1 MIPSAYFRRTVTDKR
16 AVLLRGDFFDL
27 TQTQMTELIYD
38 FYRLTTDFYAD
49 RCIFDWRLDGKRIP
63 AAKLKNAVSDGCIL
77 HGRSYLTL
85 FTEGVVPGDHAK
97 NLTQMRRYVR
107 SVYFDPSPPPHSAEY
122 AFFSQDYNDSF
133 EKFILEP
140 LKKGAGLDVLREGFL
155 TIYDAVGKKGLG
167 YPRGI
172 DCVCE
177 LYCAQT
183 KLDPNLFYGKL
194 CLRHNLVSLDT
205 DVKLYTSWL
214 KKLALDLSEKYGKI
228 DFCIAAM
235 TEPGLGYPDYW
246 RRFNNRD
253 NSLDNRYRKDSTRR
267 ILTEDENQR
276 IYHYLMAPGWAN
288 VLSPFTAAYLKEPV
302 LAPENVNMEKL
313 DGGRLF
319 VGANCE
325 FLDYD
330 VPQAKPVK
338 RVLYDALFPGGC
350 FYMPYLTESGDAGSF
365 SPRSCW
371 ELAPVFPEEIE
382 VYKGGILVAHR
393 GNKIV

>member
-1 MIPSAYFRRTVTDKR
+1 MIPTAFFRWTVTDKR
-16 AVLLRGDFFDL
+16 AALLRGDFFDL

-38 FYRLTTDFYAD
+38 FYRHVTDFYAD

-85 FTEGVVPGDHAK
+85 FTEGVVPGNHAK

-107 SVYFDPSPPPHSAEY
+107 SVYFDPSPPPACAKY
-122 AFFSQDYNDSF
+122 PFFSQDYNDSF
-133 EKFILEP
+133 EKIILEP

-167 YPRGI
+167 YPCGI

-194 CLRHNLVSLDT
+194 CLRHNLVSLDA
-205 DVKLYTSWL
+205 DVRLYTSWL
-214 KKLALDLSEKYGKI
+214 KQMALDLSEKYGKI
-228 DFCIAAM
+228 DFCIAA
-235 TEPGLGYPDYW
+235 TIGPGGYPDYW
-246 RRFNNRD
+246 GRFNNRD
-253 NSLDNRYRKDSTRR
+253 LSTDNRYRKDPSRR
-267 ILTEDENQR
+267 MLTEDENQST
-276 IYHYLMAPGWAN
+276 YHYLIAPGWAN
-288 VLSPFTAAYLKEPV
+288 VLSPVSAAYLKEPV
-302 LAPENVNMEKL
+302 SAPENVNVEKL

-319 VGANCE
+319 IGANCE

-330 VPQAKPVK
+330 VPQAKLVK
-338 RVLYDALFPGGC
+338 RILYDALFPGGC
-350 FYMPYLTESGDAGSF
+350 FYMPYPSESENARYF

-371 ELAPVFPEEIE
+371 ELAPVFPEEVE
-382 VYKGGILVAHR
+382 VYKGGILVAHK